1 MVKRAL
7 YRLSVDEY
15 DRMIEHGILTENHN
29 VELIRGE
36 VVPKMSIG
44 PPHSGCV
51 RRLNKVLGKL
61 VGEQALLG
69 IQDPLGL
76 ADSEP
81 EPDLMLLV
89 PRDDEYSTSN
99 PQPSDVLL
107 VVEVSDTS
115 LDYDRDVKGPLYAEN
130 AIVEFW
136 IVNLVEDCV
145 EVHRDP
151 RPDGTYA
158 TIRKALPGESITLAL
173 LPTVSLDVA
182 EILA

>member
-1 MVKRAL
+1 
-7 YRLSVDEY
+7 
-15 DRMIEHGILTENHN
+15 MIEHGILTENHN